1 MKNDAYIKTN
11 KRFSH
16 VIVYGMILLAMCSV
30 SCSDNDPSDTDP
42 DSDKGQLLPQHSDPR
57 LVGSWKMVKSLG
69 EHTGQKSVLELKE
82 DGTGS
87 DHSGNLKWFIANNK
101 LQIVFADG
109 SILLTAYRIE
119 GAVLT
124 LEEYAEYEMELPFVG
139 SWTAANAGKA
149 FSGSDL
155 FYQFDK
161 DGEGGVFTFGSD
173 GIWKYQEG
181 KWSRT
186 QEGIDWMKG
195 KEKELLSYQVSDGT
209 LTLDGKGEYVQTP
222 PYYGVW
228 KSVTSSAG
236 AIQPDDYAF
245 STVEIYKYLE
255 KTYFC
260 CEYWEQSNLNGK
272 YYQTNYQTFPTVV
285 FSKQQQMLI
294 LIPEGLEE
302 GTAVYFRFYRSKEL
316 SKVYLDLSKNIDF
329 KEYVRYEYQTQK

>member
-1 MKNDAYIKTN
+1 MN
-11 KRFSH
+11 KIINNA
-16 VIVYGMILLAMCSV
+16 IVYGMLMLSMCTV
-30 SCSDNDPSDTDP
+30 SCSDNDSSDPDH
-42 DSDKGQLLPQHSDPR
+42 DSDKGELLPAHSDER
-57 LVGSWKMVKSLG
+57 LVGSWKFVKSLG
-69 EHTGQKSVLELKE
+69 DNTAPKPLINLEE

-87 DHSGNLKWFIANNK
+87 DNSGNLKWFIANNK

-109 SILLTAYRIE
+109 SILMTAYRID

-124 LEEYAEYEMELPFVG
+124 IEDYAEYEMELPFLG
-139 SWTAANAGKA
+139 SWTAANAGKS
-149 FSGSDL
+149 FTGTDF
-155 FYQFDK
+155 FYQFDR
-161 DGEGGVFTFGSD
+161 DGEGGVFTFGTD
-173 GIWKYQEG
+173 GLWKYQER

-186 QEGIDWMKG
+186 QEGIEWMKG
-195 KEKELLSYQVSDGT
+195 KDKEHLSYQVSENT
-209 LTLDGKGEYVQTP
+209 LTIEGKGEFVQTP

-228 KSVTSSAG
+228 KSVSSSAG

-272 YYQTNYQTFPTVV
+272 YYKMNYQTFPTVV

-302 GTAVYFRFYRSKEL
+302 GTAVYFRFYQSKES
-316 SKVYLDLSKNIDF
+316 SKVFMDLSKNLDF
-329 KEYVRYEYQTQK
+329 KKYVRYEYQKQK